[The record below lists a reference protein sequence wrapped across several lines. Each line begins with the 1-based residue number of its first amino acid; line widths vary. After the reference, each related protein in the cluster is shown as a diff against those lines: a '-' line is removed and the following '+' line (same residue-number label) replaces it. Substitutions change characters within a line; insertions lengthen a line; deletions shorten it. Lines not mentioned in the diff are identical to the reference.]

1 MVQRRIGLQTEAS
14 EDDILRVKYLYTA
27 MQQERSVPLELYSI
41 DMGPTLDS
49 RTRVSLQLV
58 QPNRKSLAIS
68 LMDDEVYSMAQLR
81 RENPHLKAK
90 ISMLEKENEQ
100 LRANNTSR
108 FSSIQSSSASI
119 LTRKSAQCLSRPVR
133 QRRQLQT
140 YRTIGHL
147 Q

>member
-1 MVQRRIGLQTEAS
+1 MLQRRMGLQTEAS

-49 RTRVSLQLV
+49 GTRVSLQLV

-119 LTRKSAQCLSRPVR
+119 LTHRSVQGLSRPVR

-140 YRTIGHL
+140 YRSIG